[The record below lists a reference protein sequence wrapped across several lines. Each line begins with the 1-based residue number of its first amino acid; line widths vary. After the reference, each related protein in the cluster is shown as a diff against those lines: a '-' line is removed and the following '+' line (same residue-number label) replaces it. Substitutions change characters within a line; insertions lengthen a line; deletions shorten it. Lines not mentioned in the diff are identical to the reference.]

1 MKLTE
6 FLIRES
12 SSFKWK
18 QVDLNSDVCIF
29 YSSQNSTG
37 KTTLMRAILYT
48 LGFSVPSTEMI
59 NFENYQFVMKL
70 SRGGNSFEL
79 KREGR
84 LLKINDME
92 FDLPVEELAAHS
104 FLFGIT
110 NPELLYNLLG
120 TIYFDQEKGWTL
132 LNRGTIIGTNRFC
145 IESFFRGLKNDESD
159 ESYEIVEKIKALD
172 RKISQYNLMQNIAE
186 YQSTIQQDSNVH
198 LDYETYDEKLN
209 VELGEKE
216 LLLNDVETELKQIND
231 IIDSN
236 KNFLDYIVCKKIYV
250 KNPIDG
256 NPIPV
261 NKDTLYDYEDLAEL
275 NQARKSRLIERRNAL
290 KKQIAELKAKQQKQ
304 MRLYNLPT
312 IDEELT
318 KRLANIQMASS
329 VEVKS
334 ILNKLKKEQSDLKK
348 TLNTRTKNDNPWIS
362 RAYEI
367 LNVYTK
373 ELQLPFDYKIDI
385 FTHNLK
391 GKSGAVL
398 HKLVFA
404 YKLTFIKMLTEKI
417 GYPLPIFC
425 DSPSGRE
432 VERETVDSM
441 LNILRRDFSDHQLI
455 MASIYKYESVL
466 KEAEIIEMDG
476 TLFNQQTMF
485 D

>member
-1 MKLTE
+1 M
-6 FLIRES
+6 
-12 SSFKWK
+12 
-18 QVDLNSDVCIF
+18 
-29 YSSQNSTG
+29 
-37 KTTLMRAILYT
+37 
-48 LGFSVPSTEMI
+48 
-59 NFENYQFVMKL
+59 
-70 SRGGNSFEL
+70 
-79 KREGR
+79 
-84 LLKINDME
+84 
-92 FDLPVEELAAHS
+92 
-104 FLFGIT
+104 
-110 NPELLYNLLG
+110 
-120 TIYFDQEKGWTL
+120 
-132 LNRGTIIGTNRFC
+132 
-145 IESFFRGLKNDESD
+145 
-159 ESYEIVEKIKALD
+159 
-172 RKISQYNLMQNIAE
+172 
-186 YQSTIQQDSNVH
+186 
-198 LDYETYDEKLN
+198 
-209 VELGEKE
+209 
-216 LLLNDVETELKQIND
+216 
-231 IIDSN
+231 
-236 KNFLDYIVCKKIYV
+236 
-250 KNPIDG
+250 
-256 NPIPV
+256 